1 MIKSQTELLR
11 LYSWKRLWL
20 QLNWILSLT
29 LLTWVL
35 AQMAPSGACFSSNAY
50 LTLFKKIMDQPRI
63 KSRINLG
70 HLEIGWLVILH
81 FSSSRT
87 QNFGLLMLQHRDK
100 HLHLGP
106 RNIFQHEENLLVKKV
121 AWGTYLEAKKG
132 INESLEEERG
142 DVYELCEDESFFTFA
157 L

>member
-1 MIKSQTELLR
+1 MITFQTELLR

-35 AQMAPSGACFSSNAY
+35 VQMAPFGACFSSNAH
-50 LTLFKKIMDQPRI
+50 LTLFKKIKDQPRI
-63 KSRINLG
+63 KSRITLG

-81 FSSSRT
+81 FSSSRI
-87 QNFGLLMLQHRDK
+87 QNFSLLMLHPRDK

-121 AWGTYLEAKKG
+121 AWGTYLAAKKG
-132 INESLEEERG
+132 VMSLWKKREGMYMSYVRMSHSSQFS
-142 DVYELCEDESFFTFA
+142 L
-157 L
+157 